1 MYFIGFKQDVF
12 WFVEVIKVLFIYLEV
27 CVVDFI
33 CMLDGFMVDLFVLVE
48 DFAVDWVEG
57 ILEN

>member
-1 MYFIGFKQDVF
+1 M
-12 WFVEVIKVLFIYLEV
+12 VEVIKVLFIYLEV

-48 DFAVDWVEG
+48 DFVVDWVEG
-57 ILEN
+57 ILED

>member
-12 WFVEVIKVLFIYLEV
+12 WLVEVIKVLFIYLEV

-48 DFAVDWVEG
+48 DFVVDWVEV
-57 ILEN
+57 ILED